1 MSYAE
6 ALNEYYDVPPEEAYD
21 AVDEIRGRVGMPKLP
36 RNLSQSEFRE
46 RVRNER
52 AIELCME
59 GHRLYDT
66 RRWEICEQDGVMRGN
81 MYGIKIYKIDGS
93 KECRYEPY
101 VFEVR
106 TFTKKCTDTRF
117 LLEKW
122 IKDI

>member
-1 MSYAE
+1 
-6 ALNEYYDVPPEEAYD
+6 
-21 AVDEIRGRVGMPKLP
+21 MPKLP

-106 TFTKKCTDTRF
+106 TFTKKMYRHPFSTGEMDKGY
-117 LLEKW
+117 L
-122 IKDI
+122 IQNPGY